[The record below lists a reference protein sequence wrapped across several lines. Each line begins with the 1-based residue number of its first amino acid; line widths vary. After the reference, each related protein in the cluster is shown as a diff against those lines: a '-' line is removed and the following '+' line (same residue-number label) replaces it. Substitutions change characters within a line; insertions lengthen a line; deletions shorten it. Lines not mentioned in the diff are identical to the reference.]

1 MIEKETCEG
10 KGKEQK
16 KIQFHSI
23 RIRKTSDKPPTM
35 LFSSTSE
42 DMIREHQLSPFIYI
56 CTDYGVYEADQWLEI
71 GSKSLLALFPYGRV
85 ELSMFFCFV
94 FRQKTCPHPLS
105 TIWIRGKMELKE
117 VQCLVLTHSHMSVW
131 TYLQGH
137 GRKEVSHLRSVNR
150 YFKFMVGFTEFRSG
164 SACQKKPFLSC
175 AYHIIR
181 LSLDS
186 IGKIVL
192 FMNCLHLMYSIR

>member
-1 MIEKETCEG
+1 MVRHLSLCYVVDGWGLFASLVQKKKREGTCSTATYYWIEFERGSLHDRKRNMWG
-10 KGKEQK
+10 KGKRAKK

-131 TYLQGH
+131 TYL
-137 GRKEVSHLRSVNR
+137 
-150 YFKFMVGFTEFRSG
+150 
-164 SACQKKPFLSC
+164 
-175 AYHIIR
+175 
-181 LSLDS
+181 
-186 IGKIVL
+186 
-192 FMNCLHLMYSIR
+192 